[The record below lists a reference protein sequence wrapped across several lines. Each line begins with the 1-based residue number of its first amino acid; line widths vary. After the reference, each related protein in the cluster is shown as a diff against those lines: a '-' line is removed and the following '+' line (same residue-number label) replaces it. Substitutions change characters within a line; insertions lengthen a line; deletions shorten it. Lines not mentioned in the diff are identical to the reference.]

1 MAKCNYDSTMKRY
14 QTDHDMFNEKHVS
27 SGKYIDYTLHVP
39 YTPHR
44 KLHNVL
50 INI

>member
-14 QTDHDMFNEKHVS
+14 QTDMFNEKHVS
-27 SGKYIDYTLHVP
+27 LGKYIDYTLNVP

-44 KLHNVL
+44 ELHNVL
-50 INI
+50 IYI